1 MNFNNGHFA
10 SWWRG
15 NIHIGGRTCHT
26 IPLIYHVIYT
36 WRVAISY
43 YTTLKKTMAYF
54 ASPWRGN
61 IHIGGRAATL
71 YQWYGLQCTIDAV
84 QYFACR
90 LRGSIH
96 KGGVGQQT
104 WGAFYIFTGPQH
116 LQLCIHSVFDDKVAK
131 KGNQQKRTSM
141 GNSFSKMRKI
151 GYMQNVIWYDNED
164 GLWSCSPSREICNRK

>member
-1 MNFNNGHFA
+1 MALSYNRCYVSYYTIPNNAVTYFA
-10 SWWRG
+10 SRWRG

-26 IPLIYHVIYT
+26 LPLIYHVIYT

-43 YTTLKKTMAYF
+43 YTILKKTMAYF

-104 WGAFYIFTGPQH
+104 
-116 LQLCIHSVFDDKVAK
+116 
-131 KGNQQKRTSM
+131 
-141 GNSFSKMRKI
+141 
-151 GYMQNVIWYDNED
+151 
-164 GLWSCSPSREICNRK
+164 